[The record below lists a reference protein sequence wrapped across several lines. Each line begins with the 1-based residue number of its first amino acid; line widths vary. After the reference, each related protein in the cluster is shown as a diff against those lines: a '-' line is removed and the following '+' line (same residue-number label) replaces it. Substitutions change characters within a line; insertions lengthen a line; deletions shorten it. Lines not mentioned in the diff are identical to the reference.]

1 MTDATK
7 TNAAT
12 KAGRNFKLAQLKPLG
27 AVALAAAILVAGCI
41 GGELVQLALDGL
53 KYAGVAEDGRIA
65 IGVFVG
71 LVVVALVAAKE
82 DRDELA
88 SRND

>member
-7 TNAAT
+7 AE
-12 KAGRNFKLAQLKPLG
+12 AGRNFKLAKLKPLG
-27 AVALAAAILVAGCI
+27 AVALAVAILGVGYI
-41 GGELVQLALDGL
+41 GGELVRLALDGL
-53 KYAGVAEDGRIA
+53 KSAGVSNDGRIA
-65 IGVFVG
+65 IGAFVG

-88 SRND
+88 GSDD